1 MAGWSSEGEYA
12 GHLEAEVSA
21 NEDKTF
27 HLEELSHGVES
38 ITDID
43 ILVSLES
50 VDFVVFG
57 GHEERGDTEQLK
69 VELVNKILLKDKH
82 VVHKL
87 YTEM

>member
-1 MAGWSSEGEYA
+1 M
-12 GHLEAEVSA
+12 
-21 NEDKTF
+21 
-27 HLEELSHGVES
+27 
-38 ITDID
+38 TDID

-50 VDFVVFG
+50 VDFIVFG